1 MYKKR
6 DAERKSGFLNFVN
19 ATEAGLRQLAAAC
32 EPARSRIG
40 DQDVL
45 DLLYWTA
52 GKMDG
57 KEFMT
62 GIDLERAGL
71 MDAVRYDL
79 LDGKKSTQPI
89 YAELD
94 NLNFYD
100 AGSFFKSHKDKPR
113 SKDMFGSLVIL
124 FPAPHEGGAFVL
136 RHGGNET
143 TFDSGAVLRDAKE
156 PSIAY
161 VAFLCD
167 VEHEV
172 LPVTAGYRI
181 SITYNLYLRDV
192 PSQLR
197 APEKP
202 YRTLPPTANT
212 FFDAL
217 QHLLAD
223 PTFLPKGGVLGFDL
237 SHEYPVPREYND
249 FTLFCDLEDRLKG
262 PDALVL
268 KTCRD
273 LSLPVSIKAVY
284 DNDYQEVEILSSR
297 VCSFSAYDSQS
308 GHGLWDYIQ
317 KHVGGDIISVED
329 PGDSPSD
336 PVVDYP
342 VHWVTEKTLFNR
354 LKSEYAKYGNSAELN
369 YLYGKM
375 VLIVAIGPSGK
386 RSQAKQSKRSKRS
399 KRS

>member
-1 MYKKR
+1 M
-6 DAERKSGFLNFVN
+6 
-19 ATEAGLRQLAAAC
+19 
-32 EPARSRIG
+32 
-40 DQDVL
+40 L

-52 GKMDG
+52 GKMDE
-57 KEFMT
+57 KDFMT

-94 NLNFYD
+94 NLNFYGMSLISLLISGD
-100 AGSFFKSHKDKPR
+100 PTTCGLQIRDR
-113 SKDMFGSLVIL
+113 SSNRTRTSLEAKICSARL
-124 FPAPHEGGAFVL
+124 SSSSPPCTRAAALVL

-181 SITYNLYLRDV
+181 SITYNLYFRDV

-212 FFDAL
+212 FLDAL
-217 QHLLAD
+217 QLLLAD

-249 FTLFCDLEDRLKG
+249 FT
-262 PDALVL
+262 
-268 KTCRD
+268 
-273 LSLPVSIKAVY
+273 
-284 DNDYQEVEILSSR
+284 SSATSR
-297 VCSFSAYDSQS
+297 TA
-308 GHGLWDYIQ
+308 
-317 KHVGGDIISVED
+317 
-329 PGDSPSD
+329 
-336 PVVDYP
+336 
-342 VHWVTEKTLFNR
+342 
-354 LKSEYAKYGNSAELN
+354 
-369 YLYGKM
+369 
-375 VLIVAIGPSGK
+375 
-386 RSQAKQSKRSKRS
+386 
-399 KRS
+399 